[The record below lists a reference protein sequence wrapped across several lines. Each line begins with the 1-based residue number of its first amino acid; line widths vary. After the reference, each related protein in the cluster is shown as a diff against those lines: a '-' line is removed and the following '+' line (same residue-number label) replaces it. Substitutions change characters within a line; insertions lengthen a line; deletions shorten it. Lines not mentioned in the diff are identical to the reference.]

1 MLKYFWYLWIILHL
15 HWNSFAQT
23 STEKTT
29 VKQSITLS
37 FQEAKARMLKENL
50 SLLAA
55 YYDISIAEADLISAK
70 LWTNPYF
77 IWNQDLYSVERNE
90 YLNFNN
96 QKLVQVEQVFSIS
109 GKYVNRVKLAKLGV
123 EQNKLALQEAIRG
136 LMMDL
141 GERFLTL
148 NALQQKAA
156 LYQSTLSRYDELIKS
171 AEEKLRVGAM
181 SSNEVVRLRSELIAV
196 KAEATHNQNDI
207 LAEMSAL
214 RILLNL
220 PEDVNIETVDK
231 NPNTNVVVELGKLI
245 NDAMENR
252 PDYKLAINQ
261 IDYSK
266 QDLKLQKAMSVP
278 DIKLAYQPHDR
289 GSNYVRPYQ
298 GVNLEMPLPLFDRNQ
313 GNIKMAKAKISQA
326 ELNFQLAENTLRN
339 EVQESY
345 AQMLNSKAGFEE
357 FSEDFLKRIEEL
369 NTNSTY
375 NYVKKNINLLEFIDL
390 QRIYIQNKLQY
401 IDLKN
406 EYQRAINK
414 LNFMVGKE
422 VFE

>member
-1 MLKYFWYLWIILHL
+1 LGL
-15 HWNSFAQT
+15 HWISFAQT
-23 STEKTT
+23 ATEKST
-29 VKQSITLS
+29 VKQSMTLS
-37 FQEAKARMLKENL
+37 FQEAKTRMLKENL

-55 YYDISIAEADLISAK
+55 YYDISIAEADLIQSK

-109 GKYVNRVKLAKLGV
+109 GKYVNRVRLAKLGI

-141 GERFLTL
+141 GEHFLAL

-156 LYQSTLSRYDELIKS
+156 LYQSTLARYDELIKS
-171 AEEKLRVGAM
+171 AEDKLRVGAM

-214 RILLNL
+214 RIILNL
-220 PEDVNIETVDK
+220 TEDVNIETIDK
-231 NPNTNVVVELGKLI
+231 SPTTNIAFEMAKLI
-245 NDAMENR
+245 SDAMENR
-252 PDYKLAINQ
+252 PDYKLSINQ
-261 IDYSK
+261 IDYQK
-266 QDLKLQKAMSVP
+266 QDLKLQKSMAVP

-298 GVNLEMPLPLFDRNQ
+298 GLNLEMPLPLFDRNQ

-345 AQMLNSKAGFEE
+345 AQMINSKKGFEE
-357 FSEDFLKRIEEL
+357 FSDEFLKRIEEL
-369 NTNSTY
+369 NTNAIY
-375 NYVKKNINLLEFIDL
+375 NYGKKNINLLEFIDL
-390 QRIYIQNKLQY
+390 QRIYIQNKLQF

-414 LNFMVGKE
+414 LNFTVGKQLAE
-422 VFE
+422 

>member
-1 MLKYFWYLWIILHL
+1 
-15 HWNSFAQT
+15 
-23 STEKTT
+23 
-29 VKQSITLS
+29 
-37 FQEAKARMLKENL
+37 
-50 SLLAA
+50 
-55 YYDISIAEADLISAK
+55 
-70 LWTNPYF
+70 
-77 IWNQDLYSVERNE
+77 
-90 YLNFNN
+90 
-96 QKLVQVEQVFSIS
+96 VQVEQVFSIS
-109 GKYVNRVKLAKLGV
+109 GKYVNRVRLAKLGI

-141 GERFLTL
+141 GEHFLAL

-156 LYQSTLSRYDELIKS
+156 LYQSTLARYDELIKS
-171 AEEKLRVGAM
+171 AEDKLRVGAM

-214 RILLNL
+214 RIILNL
-220 PEDVNIETVDK
+220 TEDVNIETIDK
-231 NPNTNVVVELGKLI
+231 SPTTNIAFEMAKLI
-245 NDAMENR
+245 SDAMENR
-252 PDYKLAINQ
+252 PDYKLSINQ
-261 IDYSK
+261 IDYQK
-266 QDLKLQKAMSVP
+266 QDLKLQKSMAVP

-298 GVNLEMPLPLFDRNQ
+298 GLNLEMPLPLFDRNQ

-345 AQMLNSKAGFEE
+345 AQMINSKKGFEE
-357 FSEDFLKRIEEL
+357 FSDEFLKRIEEL
-369 NTNSTY
+369 NTNAIY
-375 NYVKKNINLLEFIDL
+375 NYGKKNINLLEFIDL
-390 QRIYIQNKLQY
+390 QRIYIQNKLQF

-414 LNFMVGKE
+414 LNFTVGKQLAE
-422 VFE
+422 

>member
-1 MLKYFWYLWIILHL
+1 MLRCFWCLWLGL
-15 HWNSFAQT
+15 HWISFAQT
-23 STEKTT
+23 ATEKST
-29 VKQSITLS
+29 VKQSMTLS
-37 FQEAKARMLKENL
+37 FQEAKTRMLKENL

-55 YYDISIAEADLISAK
+55 YYDISIAEADLIQSK

-109 GKYVNRVKLAKLGV
+109 GKYVNRVRLAKLGI

-141 GERFLTL
+141 GEHFLAL

-156 LYQSTLSRYDELIKS
+156 LYQSTLARYDELIKS
-171 AEEKLRVGAM
+171 AEDKLRVGAM

-214 RILLNL
+214 RIILNL
-220 PEDVNIETVDK
+220 TEDVNIETIDK
-231 NPNTNVVVELGKLI
+231 SPTTNIAFEMAKLI
-245 NDAMENR
+245 SDAMENR
-252 PDYKLAINQ
+252 PDYKLSINQ
-261 IDYSK
+261 IDYQK
-266 QDLKLQKAMSVP
+266 QDLKLQKSMAVP

-298 GVNLEMPLPLFDRNQ
+298 GLNLEMPLPLFDRNQ

-345 AQMLNSKAGFEE
+345 AQMINSKKGFEE
-357 FSEDFLKRIEEL
+357 FSDEFLKRIEEL
-369 NTNSTY
+369 NTNAIY
-375 NYVKKNINLLEFIDL
+375 NYGKKNINLLEFIDL
-390 QRIYIQNKLQY
+390 QRIYIQNKLQF

-414 LNFMVGKE
+414 LNFTVGKQLAE
-422 VFE
+422 